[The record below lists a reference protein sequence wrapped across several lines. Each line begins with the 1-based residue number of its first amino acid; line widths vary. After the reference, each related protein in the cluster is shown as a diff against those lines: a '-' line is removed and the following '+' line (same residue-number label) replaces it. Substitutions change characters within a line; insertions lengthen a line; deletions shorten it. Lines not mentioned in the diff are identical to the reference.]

1 MGRRG
6 LSALDDTAPSQG
18 AAGVLAL
25 LLLVRPSLS
34 TAAVGVVDAVLALG
48 GVLLAVSLV
57 ARWGRLSLD
66 PDRVALVAWLAVFA
80 AVLGYGGVA
89 VVSTARTDGVD
100 RVVDLAVPVALGV
113 GAAFV
118 ALLALAL
125 ALDRYDAAD

>member
-1 MGRRG
+1 M
-6 LSALDDTAPSQG
+6 
-18 AAGVLAL
+18 LAL

-34 TAAVGVVDAVLALG
+34 TAAVGVVVHVVDAVLALG